1 MEYQQRNVTDTE
13 LVSTDAVKRR
23 RSPKSGRR
31 EKRTVFGV
39 VNGIV
44 LAIIAIV
51 CVYPFVYI
59 LAVALSDGRA
69 VLQNGVFL
77 WPIDINIETFRY
89 ILTNERLGV
98 LRSLLNSILYTVV
111 GTLVAVALTYLTA
124 YALSKKRLPGRG
136 FVMLLFIITWIFDA
150 GIVPA
155 YIVNSGLGLVNN
167 WLIMV
172 LPLAI
177 STFLLI
183 VTKSFIEAIP
193 EELEE
198 SAFMD
203 GANDFQIL
211 RMIYFP
217 LSKPV
222 IATISIFYAVQT
234 WNSFLW
240 PLIYLRDATL
250 QPIQVVLYRLLLGSD
265 DQALNFQQTISNGFL
280 VIPENIRAAT
290 MLFAIV
296 PVLLFYPYAQRYFSK
311 GILVGAVKG

>member
-1 MEYQQRNVTDTE
+1 MTGLVTRTPR
-13 LVSTDAVKRR
+13 SPGARR
-23 RSPKSGRR
+23 RRQR
-31 EKRTVFGV
+31 IELFDI
-39 VNGIV
+39 VNA
-44 LAIIAIV
+44 AILGLIAIA
-51 CVYPFVYI
+51 CVYPFLYI
-59 LAVALSDGRA
+59 VGVSLSDGYA
-69 VLQNGVFL
+69 VQQNRVFL
-77 WPIDINIETFRY
+77 WPVDVNVETFRY

-98 LRSLLNSILYTVV
+98 VRALVNSIVYTLAGTVV
-111 GTLVAVALTYLTA
+111 AVFLTYLTA
-124 YALSKKRLPGRG
+124 YALSKKRLPGRRV
-136 FVMLLFIITWIFDA
+136 VMLLFIVTWIFDA

-167 WLIMV
+167 PLIMV

-183 VTKSFIEAIP
+183 VTKAFIEAIP

-198 SAFMD
+198 AASID
-203 GANDFQIL
+203 GANEFQIL
-211 RMIYFP
+211 SLVYLP

-222 IATISIFYAVQT
+222 VATISIFYAVQT

-240 PLIYLRDATL
+240 PLIYLRDADL
-250 QPIQVVLYRLLLGSD
+250 QPIQVVLYRLLLGSS
-265 DQALNFQQTISNGFL
+265 DQALNFQQTVSNGFL

>member
-1 MEYQQRNVTDTE
+1 MTDQQRATTATE
-13 LVSTDAVKRR
+13 LLSTSGPARR
-23 RSPKSGRR
+23 RRQRKP
-31 EKRTVFGV
+31 ELFDVL
-39 VNGIV
+39 NGLI
-44 LAIIAIV
+44 LGLIAIA
-51 CVYPFVYI
+51 CVYPFLYI
-59 LAVALSDGRA
+59 VAVAFSDGRA
-69 VLQNGVFL
+69 VLQDRVFL
-77 WPIDINIETFRY
+77 WPVDVNTETFSY
-89 ILTNERLGV
+89 ILSNERLGV
-98 LRSLLNSILYTVV
+98 VRALLNSILYTVV
-111 GTLVAVALTYLTA
+111 GTAVAVILTYLTA
-124 YALSKKRLPGRG
+124 YALSKKRLPGARI
-136 FVMLLFIITWIFDA
+136 VMLLFIITWIFDA

-193 EELEE
+193 DELEE

-211 RMIYFP
+211 TRIYMP

-222 IATISIFYAVQT
+222 VATISIFYAVQT

-240 PLIYLRDATL
+240 PLIYLRDASL

-265 DQALNFQQTISNGFL
+265 DQALNFQQTVSNGFL

>member
-1 MEYQQRNVTDTE
+1 M
-13 LVSTDAVKRR
+13 STTKMPRTSAPPRPSAPPSGSGDRR
-23 RSPKSGRR
+23 RRR
-31 EKRTVFGV
+31 RRVEVFDV
-39 VNGIV
+39 VNALILG
-44 LAIIAIV
+44 LIAIA
-51 CVYPFVYI
+51 CVYPFLYI
-59 LAVALSDGRA
+59 LGVSLSDGRA
-69 VLQNGVFL
+69 VLENRVVL
-77 WPIDINIETFRY
+77 WPVDVNIETFRY

-98 LRSLLNSILYTVV
+98 VRALLNSVLYTVV
-111 GTLVAVALTYLTA
+111 GTVVAVVLTYLTA
-124 YALSKKRLPGRG
+124 YALSKKRLPGRQAI
-136 FVMLLFIITWIFDA
+136 MLLFILTWIFDA

-183 VTKSFIEAIP
+183 VTKAFVEAIP
-193 EELEE
+193 DELEE
-198 SAFMD
+198 SASID

-211 RMIYFP
+211 TKIYLP

-222 IATISIFYAVQT
+222 IATIGIFYAVQT

-240 PLIYLRDATL
+240 PLIYLRDASL
-250 QPIQVVLYRLLLGSD
+250 QPIQVVLYRLLLGSQ
-265 DQALNFQQTISNGFL
+265 DQALNFQQTVSNGFL

>member
-1 MEYQQRNVTDTE
+1 M
-13 LVSTDAVKRR
+13 STTKTACTSRHPRPSSPPAAPAGRR
-23 RSPKSGRR
+23 RRV
-31 EKRTVFGV
+31 EVFDV
-39 VNGIV
+39 VNALILG
-44 LAIIAIV
+44 LIAIA
-51 CVYPFVYI
+51 CVYPFLYI
-59 LAVALSDGRA
+59 LGVSLSDGRA
-69 VLQNGVFL
+69 VLENRVVL
-77 WPIDINIETFRY
+77 WPVDVNIETFRY

-98 LRSLLNSILYTVV
+98 VRALLNSVLYTVV
-111 GTLVAVALTYLTA
+111 GTVVAVVLTYLTA
-124 YALSKKRLPGRG
+124 YALSKKRLPGRQAI
-136 FVMLLFIITWIFDA
+136 MLLFILTWIFDA

-183 VTKSFIEAIP
+183 VTKAFVEAIP
-193 EELEE
+193 DELEE
-198 SAFMD
+198 SASID

-211 RMIYFP
+211 TKIYLP

-222 IATISIFYAVQT
+222 IATIGIFYAVQT

-240 PLIYLRDATL
+240 PLIYLRDASL
-250 QPIQVVLYRLLLGSD
+250 QPIQVVLYRLLLGSQ
-265 DQALNFQQTISNGFL
+265 DQALNFQQTVSNGFL

>member
-1 MEYQQRNVTDTE
+1 MTDLQSAPRTETEAVTQPAR
-13 LVSTDAVKRR
+13 VRRARR
-23 RSPKSGRR
+23 RRR
-31 EKRTVFGV
+31 IELFDI
-39 VNGIV
+39 VNA
-44 LAIIAIV
+44 AILGLIAIA
-51 CVYPFVYI
+51 CVYPFLYI
-59 LAVALSDGRA
+59 VGVSLSDGHA
-69 VLQNGVFL
+69 VLNNQVVL
-77 WPIDINIETFRY
+77 WPVDVNVETFRY

-98 LRSLLNSILYTVV
+98 VRALLNSIVYTLA
-111 GTLVAVALTYLTA
+111 GTIVAVSLTYLTG
-124 YALSKKRLPGRG
+124 YALSKKRLPGRR
-136 FVMLLFIITWIFDA
+136 VIMLLFIITWIFDA

-155 YIVNSGLGLVNN
+155 YIVNSALGLVNN
-167 WLIMV
+167 PLIMV

-183 VTKSFIEAIP
+183 VTKAFIEAIP

-198 SAFMD
+198 SASID

-211 RMIYFP
+211 AKIYVP

-222 IATISIFYAVQT
+222 IATIAIFYAVQT

-240 PLIYLRDATL
+240 PLIYLRDASL
-250 QPIQVVLYRLLLGSD
+250 QPIQVVLYRLLLGNA
-265 DQALNFQQTISNGFL
+265 DQALNFQQTVSNGFL

>member
-1 MEYQQRNVTDTE
+1 MQTKRNRP
-13 LVSTDAVKRR
+13 RR
-23 RSPKSGRR
+23 RV
-31 EKRTVFGV
+31 ELFDI
-39 VNGIV
+39 VNGLI
-44 LAIIAIV
+44 LGLIAIA
-51 CVYPFVYI
+51 CIYPFVYI
-59 LAVALSDGRA
+59 VAVALSDGKA
-69 VLQNGVFL
+69 VLQNQVFL
-77 WPIDINIETFRY
+77 WPVDINFETFAY

-98 LRSLLNSILYTVV
+98 VRALLNSILYTVV
-111 GTLVAVALTYLTA
+111 GTIVAVVLTYLTA
-124 YALSKKRLPGRG
+124 YALSKKRLPGGRI
-136 FVMLLFIITWIFDA
+136 VMLLFIITWIFDA

-155 YIVNSGLGLVNN
+155 YIVNSGLGLTNN

-193 EELEE
+193 DELEE
-198 SAFMD
+198 SASLD
-203 GANDFQIL
+203 GANDLQIL
-211 RMIYFP
+211 RQIYLP
-217 LSKPV
+217 LSTPV
-222 IATISIFYAVQT
+222 VATISIFYAVQT

-240 PLIYLRDATL
+240 PLIYLRDTAL
-250 QPIQVVLYRLLLGSD
+250 QPIQVVLYRLLLGSN
-265 DQALNFQQTISNGFL
+265 DQALNFQQTVSNGFL